1 MAHSTLSVTALLML
15 LLVPAVL
22 CSSLQRPPTATQN
35 RRNVAAEVD
44 ALLATPER
52 VDAALRCFLADGDAP
67 CSRKGSV
74 VKRLIYNKIR
84 DNCADCPEDYN
95 KGVSRLLAHVSLHRP
110 REMYQLI
117 AKNDPTGYFLNK
129 YSQIWKAESILM

>member
-1 MAHSTLSVTALLML
+1 MVHSTLSVTALLL
-15 LLVPAVL
+15 LLLPAVL
-22 CSSLQRPPTATQN
+22 CWSLQRPPAASQN

-44 ALLATPER
+44 ALLARPER

-84 DNCADCPEDYN
+84 YNCAGCPEDYN
-95 KGVSRLLAHVSLHRP
+95 KGVTRLLAHVSLHRP
-110 REMYQLI
+110 GEMYQLI

-129 YSQIWKAESILM
+129 YGRTWKAEGILV